1 MTMQASRLL
10 KCHLNRR
17 TNDATAQV
25 AFVEG
30 LMSPEMCDRVIALS
44 EKSPRLEGRTGAELS
59 TDKGRDSTLRFIWPS
74 QESNWLFDF
83 LEDALMKL
91 NRGYGFELTGFYD
104 GIQVA
109 TYEPGGRYD
118 WHLDL
123 GPGVYSSRK
132 LSLSVQLSDA
142 ADYDGG
148 ELEFLSVTD
157 ELGPRSRGSLIAF
170 PSYLAHR
177 VRPVTRGTRVSLVS
191 WIGGPP
197 FR

>member
-1 MTMQASRLL
+1 MKMQPSRLL
-10 KCHLNRR
+10 KSYLSRR

-25 AFVEG
+25 AFVES
-30 LMSPEMCDRVIALS
+30 LMSPDMCGRVIALA
-44 EKSPRLEGRTGAELS
+44 ENSPRLEGKTGADRK
-59 TDKGRDSTLRFIWPS
+59 TDEGRDSTVRFIWPS
-74 QESNWLFDF
+74 QESGWLFDF

-109 TYEPGGRYD
+109 TYEPGGHYD

-123 GPGVYSSRK
+123 GPGTYSSRK
-132 LSLSVQLSDA
+132 LSLTVQLSDP
-142 ADYDGG
+142 ADYEGG
-148 ELEFLSVTD
+148 ELEFLSATD
-157 ELGPRSRGSLIAF
+157 ELAPRSRGSLIAF

-177 VRPVTRGTRVSLVS
+177 VRPVTKGTRLSLVS

>member
-1 MTMQASRLL
+1 MTTQPYRLL
-10 KCHLNRR
+10 KSYLNRR
-17 TNDATAQV
+17 TNDAAARV

-30 LMSPEMCDRVIALS
+30 MMSPDMCDRVIALA
-44 EKSPRLEGRTGAELS
+44 ENSPALEGKTGPDPK
-59 TDKGRDSTLRFIWPS
+59 TDEGRDSTVRFIWPS
-74 QESNWLFDF
+74 QVSSWLFDF

-109 TYEPGGRYD
+109 TYEPGGHYD
-118 WHLDL
+118 WHLDI

-132 LSLSVQLSDA
+132 LSLSVQLSDP
-142 ADYDGG
+142 ADYEGG
-148 ELEFLSVTD
+148 ELEFLTATS
-157 ELGPRSRGSLIAF
+157 ELSPRSRGSLIAF

-177 VRPVTRGTRVSLVS
+177 VRPVIKGTRVALVS

>member
-1 MTMQASRLL
+1 MQPARLL
-10 KCHLNRR
+10 KSYLHRR
-17 TNDATAQV
+17 TNEATAQV
-25 AFVEG
+25 AFVES
-30 LMSPEMCDRVIALS
+30 LMSPDMCDRVIALA
-44 EKSPRLEGRTGAELS
+44 ENSPLLEGKTGAEQ
-59 TDKGRDSTLRFIWPS
+59 TVDKGRDSTVRFIWPS
-74 QESNWLFDF
+74 QESGWLFDF

-109 TYEPGGRYD
+109 TYEPGGHYD
-118 WHLDL
+118 WHLDI
-123 GPGVYSSRK
+123 GPGVYSGRK
-132 LSLSVQLSDA
+132 LSLTVQLSDP
-142 ADYDGG
+142 ADYEGG

-177 VRPVTRGTRVSLVS
+177 VRPVTKGTRLSLVS

>member
-1 MTMQASRLL
+1 MQPARLL
-10 KCHLNRR
+10 KSYLHRP

-25 AFVEG
+25 AFVES
-30 LMSPEMCDRVIALS
+30 LMSPDMCDRVIALA
-44 EKSPRLEGRTGAELS
+44 EKSPPLEGKTGAEQ
-59 TDKGRDSTLRFIWPS
+59 TVDEGRDSTVRFIWPS
-74 QESNWLFDF
+74 QESGWLFDF

-91 NRGYGFELTGFYD
+91 NGGYGFELTGFYD

-109 TYEPGGRYD
+109 TYEPGGHYD
-118 WHLDL
+118 WHLDI
-123 GPGVYSSRK
+123 GPGVNSGRK
-132 LSLSVQLSDA
+132 LSLTVQLSDP
-142 ADYDGG
+142 ADYEGG
-148 ELEFLSVTD
+148 ELEFLSATD

-177 VRPVTRGTRVSLVS
+177 VRPITKGTRLSLVS